1 MKRKAP
7 SILIAGIAV
16 IIITSATLAGHKPLC
31 PDDFGTDDAG
41 SAQYLASVDA
51 WTNSFFDSHPDA
63 SMTDWA
69 EARHQYWIDN
79 HCIAALQGYE
89 DVKNGKADPATMEQV
104 NKVIQDATGGQ

>member
-1 MKRKAP
+1 MKKYAYIF
-7 SILIAGIAV
+7 SGVVAISMMV
-16 IIITSATLAGHKPLC
+16 IFMSHTPVC

-41 SAQYLASVDA
+41 SAQYVASVDA

-79 HCIAALQGYE
+79 NCKATLQSYE
-89 DVKNGKADPATMEQV
+89 DVKAGKVDPKKMEMVESILREATE
-104 NKVIQDATGGQ
+104 